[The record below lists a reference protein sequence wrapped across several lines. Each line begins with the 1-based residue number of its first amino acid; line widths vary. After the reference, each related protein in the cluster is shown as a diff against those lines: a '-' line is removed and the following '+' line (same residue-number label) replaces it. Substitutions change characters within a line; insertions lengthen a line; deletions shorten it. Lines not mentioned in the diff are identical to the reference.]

1 MLFYRYK
8 LIDMTKFIK
17 NSIISQR
24 NLPVNIK
31 SEDMYLF
38 AHEQKKNLPKP
49 KTKNIKNVLIVNN
62 TIIGFK
68 YPKFFF
74 RDTFFEN
81 AGYKKIIKDTFK
93 NLIRNKKKVTV
104 IQKASWILDNK
115 SSVYF
120 HFICDA
126 LTRATFIDDFTE
138 NYPVL
143 LTKDFID
150 KSYVYDILKFLE
162 IPSIQMEDNYYYV
175 KELLLTSHTAPSGN
189 YNPNIIKKLSSKF
202 TLQHD
207 YKEIGNRR
215 IWIDRKGER
224 RDIKN
229 WEEVLEILKKFKFEV
244 INFREY
250 NIHEKNKLLMN
261 TEFLMG
267 VFGSGLT
274 NMVMLPKKA
283 KVIELRNKRDS
294 HNNAFFSLASELD
307 LPYYYFQVDVVGHI
321 THGDVVIDTS
331 KFEKF
336 LISIFGKSF

>member
-1 MLFYRYK
+1 MA
-8 LIDMTKFIK
+8 KFIK
-17 NSIISQR
+17 NSILSER
-24 NLPVNIK
+24 KLPVNIK
-31 SEDMYLF
+31 SDDMYLF
-38 AHEQKKNLPKP
+38 AHEQKKHLPKP
-49 KTKNIKNVLIVNN
+49 KIKYIKNVLIVNN
-62 TIIGFK
+62 TIIGIK
-68 YPKFFF
+68 YPRFFF
-74 RDTFFEN
+74 RDAFFEN
-81 AGYKKIIKDTFK
+81 PGFKKIIKDTLK
-93 NLIRNKKKVTV
+93 NLIRNKKKITV

-126 LTRATFIDDFTE
+126 LTRATLIDDYTE

-150 KSYVYDILKFLE
+150 KSYIRDILKFVE
-162 IPSIQMEDNYYYV
+162 IPYIQMEDNYYYV
-175 KELLLTSHTAPSGN
+175 KELLITSHTAPSGN

-207 YKEIGNRR
+207 YKETSNRR

-229 WEEVLEILKKFKFEV
+229 WDEILKILKKFKFEI
-244 INFREY
+244 INFKEY
-250 NIHEKNKLLMN
+250 DIAEKNKLMMN

-283 KVIELRNKRDS
+283 KVIELRNKRDN
-294 HNNAFFSLASELD
+294 HNNAFFSLASELK

-321 THGDVVIDTS
+321 THGDVLIDTN